1 VKKGWVGLGWG
12 VEGRMWWGF
21 MGKERD
27 RGWKGNERRKE
38 RESERISVVETE
50 TSSEA
55 YMRQSGISF
64 TVFC

>member
-1 VKKGWVGLGWG
+1 
-12 VEGRMWWGF
+12 MWWGEWNGEGGGL
-21 MGKERD
+21 MGNKRE
-27 RGWKGNERRKE
+27 RKE

-55 YMRQSGISF
+55 YMRQSGLSF

>member
-1 VKKGWVGLGWG
+1 
-12 VEGRMWWGF
+12 MWWGF

-27 RGWKGNERRKE
+27 RGWKGIERRKE

>member
-1 VKKGWVGLGWG
+1 
-12 VEGRMWWGF
+12 MWWGEWNGMEKGGGRGGL
-21 MGKERD
+21 MGNKRE
-27 RGWKGNERRKE
+27 RKE

-55 YMRQSGISF
+55 YMRQSGLSF

>member
-1 VKKGWVGLGWG
+1 
-12 VEGRMWWGF
+12 MWWGEWNGMERGGGGGL
-21 MGKERD
+21 MGNKRE
-27 RGWKGNERRKE
+27 RKE

-55 YMRQSGISF
+55 YMRQSGLSF

>member
-1 VKKGWVGLGWG
+1 
-12 VEGRMWWGF
+12 

-27 RGWKGNERRKE
+27 RGWKGIERRKE